1 MYRDV
6 PIVSPKTPLEEIVQA
21 LEQNRRR
28 RAVVVDEAQHV
39 LGIITDGDLL
49 RRSQKETHH
58 GLLDRLR
65 RLVTGQPASTS
76 SSLLD
81 AAETAA
87 DLMTSPV
94 ITIPVTASPAAALS
108 LMVQHGVKR
117 LPVVDEDGRL
127 VGLLGR
133 ASLLRSLIDDA

>member
-1 MYRDV
+1 
-6 PIVSPKTPLEEIVQA
+6 
-21 LEQNRRR
+21 
-28 RAVVVDEAQHV
+28 
-39 LGIITDGDLL
+39 
-49 RRSQKETHH
+49 
-58 GLLDRLR
+58 
-65 RLVTGQPASTS
+65 
-76 SSLLD
+76 LLD

-94 ITIPVTASPAAALS
+94 ITIPVTAAPAAALS

-117 LPVVDEDGRL
+117 LPVVEGNGRL

>member
-1 MYRDV
+1 
-6 PIVSPKTPLEEIVQA
+6 
-21 LEQNRRR
+21 
-28 RAVVVDEAQHV
+28 VVDDAHRV

-49 RRSQKETHH
+49 RRSQKDGHP

-65 RLVTGQPASTS
+65 RLVTGQPPTTS
-76 SSLLD
+76 SRLLN

-87 DLMTSPV
+87 DLMTTPV
-94 ITIPVTASPAAALS
+94 NTILVTASPAAALR

-117 LPVVDEDGRL
+117 LPVVDENGRL

-133 ASLLRSLIDDA
+133 ASLLRSLLDEL